1 MKMESNDSD
10 SVCIITDITEG
21 REKVLKINE
30 EEPFLKRYKLEYR
43 ESFRIKSICGD
54 GYCIANCFTTYFRE
68 PLDRVLDRLDSEY
81 RENFTF
87 YKDLSEFNEDDILRE
102 VHAYIIERRYNNST
116 VDMFLNAFARIHNA
130 KVVIQI
136 SGIDVA
142 NTAVDCN
149 FDNILHLFK
158 NADHFNLMELP
169 VKNVTG
175 QNSGNQ
181 GYTDIGEN
189 VTFMSRG
196 YEYYL
201 LFLKLNYL
209 LIGIV
214 LP

>member
-1 MKMESNDSD
+1 MESNDSD
-10 SVCIITDITEG
+10 SVCNITDLTEG

-30 EEPFLKRYKLEYR
+30 EERFLKRYKLEYE
-43 ESFRIKSICGD
+43 ESFRIKTIRGD
-54 GYCIANCFTTYFRE
+54 GHCIANCFTTYFRE

-81 RENFTF
+81 RENITF

-102 VHAYIIERRYNNST
+102 VYACIMERRYNNST

-130 KVVIQI
+130 KVVIHI

-142 NTAVDCN
+142 DTAIGCN

-169 VKNVTG
+169 VKNVTS

-181 GYTDIGEN
+181 GYADIGVN

-196 YEYYL
+196 
-201 LFLKLNYL
+201 
-209 LIGIV
+209 
-214 LP
+214 

>member
-1 MKMESNDSD
+1 MESNDSD

-30 EEPFLKRYKLEYR
+30 EEPFLKRYKLEYE
-43 ESFRIKSICGD
+43 ESFRIKTIRGD
-54 GYCIANCFTTYFRE
+54 GHCIANCFTTYFRE

>member
-1 MKMESNDSD
+1 MESNDSD
-10 SVCIITDITEG
+10 SVCNITDLTEG

-30 EEPFLKRYKLEYR
+30 EEPFLKRYKLEYE
-43 ESFRIKSICGD
+43 ESFRIKTIRGD
-54 GYCIANCFTTYFRE
+54 GHCIANCFTTYFRE

-81 RENFTF
+81 RENITF

-102 VHAYIIERRYNNST
+102 VYAYIMERRYNNST

>member
-1 MKMESNDSD
+1 MESNDSD
-10 SVCIITDITEG
+10 SVCNITDLTEG

-30 EEPFLKRYKLEYR
+30 EEPFLKRYKLEYE
-43 ESFRIKSICGD
+43 ESFRIKTIRGD
-54 GYCIANCFTTYFRE
+54 GHCIANCFTTYFRE

-81 RENFTF
+81 RENITF

-102 VHAYIIERRYNNST
+102 VYAYIMERRYNNST

-142 NTAVDCN
+142 NTAVDWN